1 MYFVVVAFLE
11 MPTYVSG
18 LNSVGLSDDSVPS
31 LATKQPEFLRTVF
44 GPNTLFYGPSFFP
57 LSFNIIDNQS
67 FFLRLKSQTN

>member
-31 LATKQPEFLRTVF
+31 LATKQPKFLRTVF
-44 GPNTLFYGPSFFP
+44 GPNTLCFTAHLFSAKF
-57 LSFNIIDNQS
+57 
-67 FFLRLKSQTN
+67 